1 MFDILAYLVE
11 RYYELGAYPDQD
23 TLSRQLV
30 AAGFE
35 TQDIHEALRWL
46 SGLEPHGWRHRGPGT
61 ELDPDDPLS
70 LRHYTPA
77 EQRKLDVPSRGF
89 LHFLEAAGAL
99 DASQREVVLDRVMAL
114 TDVEIGLDEL
124 KLVILLVL
132 WNQGHPLDSLILDE
146 LLVSERIVTLH

>member
-35 TQDIHEALRWL
+35 TRDIHQALRWL
-46 SGLEPHGWRHRGPGT
+46 SGLEQREWRHTGDGLSADGPV
-61 ELDPDDPLS
+61 S

-77 EQRKLDVPSRGF
+77 EQRKLDADSRGF

-99 DASQREVVLDRVMAL
+99 DASQREMVLDRVMAL
-114 TDVEIGLDEL
+114 TDIETGLDEL
-124 KLVILLVL
+124 KLVVLLVL
-132 WNQGHPLDSLILDE
+132 WNQGRPLDSLILDE
-146 LLVSERIVTLH
+146 LLVSERVITLH

>member
-23 TLSRQLV
+23 TLSRQLA

-35 TQDIHEALRWL
+35 MPDIQRALRWL
-46 SGLEPHGWRHRGPGT
+46 SGLAPDQWPHVSTGRASDGLMP
-61 ELDPDDPLS
+61 

-77 EQRKLDVPSRGF
+77 ELNKLDVESRGF
-89 LHFLEAAGAL
+89 LQFLETAGAL
-99 DASQREVVLDRVMAL
+99 DTRQRELVLDRVMAL
-114 TDVEIGLDEL
+114 TDIEIGLDEL

-132 WNQGHPLDSLILDE
+132 WNQGRALDSLILDE
-146 LLVSERIVTLH
+146 LLVTERVVTLH

>member
-23 TLSRQLV
+23 TLSRQLT

-35 TQDIHEALRWL
+35 TEDIHQALRWL
-46 SGLEPHGWRHRGPGT
+46 SGLEQHGWRRAEDRAGSEGPV
-61 ELDPDDPLS
+61 S

-89 LHFLEAAGAL
+89 
-99 DASQREVVLDRVMAL
+99 VL
-114 TDVEIGLDEL
+114 I
-124 KLVILLVL
+124 
-132 WNQGHPLDSLILDE
+132 
-146 LLVSERIVTLH
+146 

>member
-23 TLSRQLV
+23 TLSQQLT

-35 TQDIHEALRWL
+35 TEDIHQALRWL
-46 SGLEPHGWRHRGPGT
+46 SGLEQHDWRRAESRVGSDGPV
-61 ELDPDDPLS
+61 S

-77 EQRKLDVPSRGF
+77 EQRKLDPESRGF

-99 DASQREVVLDRVMAL
+99 DASQRELVLDRVMA
-114 TDVEIGLDEL
+114 TDIEIGLDEL
-124 KLVILLVL
+124 KLVVLLVL
-132 WNQGHPLDSLILDE
+132 WNQGRPLDSLILDE
-146 LLVSERIVTLH
+146 LLVSERAITLH